1 MTSPEI
7 SFTPEDLSSPENFG
21 SKLLR
26 EANSISQAKFKK
38 SIQQVIEETPKSR
51 LASPTNSR
59 ARQTQKRQILREIK
73 EVIQSDMNENADKL
87 VLQNRLSWNRSEKVR
102 KSQGLATKTRKRKG
116 RRTGENREE
125 QSAKKRR
132 HGCTSSSLNIDKEQL
147 MSEACTWQPDEN
159 INWSELGCRYGLHTA
174 NRGQIIK
181 EYLAE
186 QGILIRQRERERERE
201 RERAQHEG
209 QLQTSD
215 I

>member
-1 MTSPEI
+1 MVRKKSSWLHSLSKNGQALNDQRRLNTACKICQTNYPSLSRSFPTRKNMTSPEI
-7 SFTPEDLSSPENFG
+7 SFTPEDLSSPENFA

-51 LASPTNSR
+51 L
-59 ARQTQKRQILREIK
+59 
-73 EVIQSDMNENADKL
+73 
-87 VLQNRLSWNRSEKVR
+87 
-102 KSQGLATKTRKRKG
+102 
-116 RRTGENREE
+116 E

-186 QGILIRQRERERERE
+186 QGILIRQRLLDK
-201 RERAQHEG
+201 HENLG
-209 QLQTSD
+209 IIQQPPR
-215 I
+215 